1 MPCTDGGT
9 PVTID
14 TLFGFVK
21 LGSADWTSAK
31 NLRSTSDRRYG
42 ATPAAIARSM

>member
-14 TLFGFVK
+14 RLFGLVK
-21 LGSADWTSAK
+21 LGTIESAS
-31 NLRSTSDRRYG
+31 RSVPVARAPARYG
-42 ATPAAIARSM
+42 MAPSATARVK